1 MTFVRPIS
9 LYVLWLSKFFEQINL
24 HYTKY
29 FRLPETRIS
38 IKFDYSEIIGQNLSP
53 FKILYYSHCSN
64 VSKVNI

>member
-29 FRLPETRIS
+29 FRLPETRIL
-38 IKFDYSEIIGQNLSP
+38 IEFDYSEIIGRQNLSL
-53 FKILYYSHCSN
+53 FKILYCSN
-64 VSKVNI
+64 MSKVNI